1 MQRLND
7 CEIMWAIVKN
17 NRMILHMKNLTA
29 LITVFLMIT
38 APAHAADLAKGKAV
52 YDEECESCHGAN
64 GAPNATLEK
73 KLKLKMKD
81 LRDATVLAKANAEWN
96 KMIVAGVG
104 KMKPVKGL
112 SATAVDDVI
121 AYSRSLKK

>member
-1 MQRLND
+1 MIAHMR
-7 CEIMWAIVKN
+7 IV
-17 NRMILHMKNLTA
+17 A
-29 LITVFLMIT
+29 LISSLLLTMPM
-38 APAHAADLAKGKAV
+38 APAADLAKGKAV
-52 YDEECESCHGAN
+52 YDEECESCHSAN
-64 GAPNATLEK
+64 GAPNAALEK

-81 LRDATVLAKANAEWN
+81 LRDATVLAKPDAEWK

-112 SATAVDDVI
+112 SASGVDDVI